1 MIEMNGH
8 RIRTVINKDM
18 KKLVREP
25 ATLFLI
31 IMFPIVLTLALG
43 LSFGAIGGGDT
54 NTYTIGIVD
63 MNADGPGEH
72 WSHDLIDNL
81 DTMDILEVTIYKNN
95 ESAQD
100 DLSVG
105 DLHGVLVIPSD
116 FGVSCDS
123 FLASPG
129 DPSQWVNTTVAL
141 SVDKASM
148 VATQVLSPI
157 VQQAVLETLLGE
169 EALAMTLPVGVGSPA
184 LVEADDE
191 SVFDFMAPGIFAFG
205 AIFIILTTAQSLTT
219 ERQEGLLSRFRTTPL
234 TSPEFIVSSSV
245 SNMIMA
251 MIQVGVIFLM
261 AFAVGYSP
269 DTGAAGIAM
278 AFIGVSIF
286 ALTCVGFGL
295 IAASIA
301 KTPEAATG
309 IAFMFIM
316 PMMFLGTFVSA
327 TMASDT
333 GAAIGRLVPSYYVT
347 DMLTHLFLRGADVT
361 SYAVMADLAVII
373 VTAVVV
379 LILGVF
385 IFKRYGNR

>member
-1 MIEMNGH
+1 MNGH

-43 LSFGAIGGGDT
+43 LSFGAIGGGDN
-54 NTYTIGIVD
+54 NTYIVGVVD
-63 MNADGPGEH
+63 MNADGPGED
-72 WSHDLIDNL
+72 WSRDLIDNL
-81 DTMDILEVTIYKNN
+81 EANDILEVRIYKDN

-100 DLSVG
+100 DLGVG
-105 DLHGVLVIPSD
+105 DLQGVLVIPVN
-116 FGVSCDS
+116 FGASCDS

-129 DPSQWVNTTVAL
+129 DPTQWVNTTVAL
-141 SVDKASM
+141 YVDKASM
-148 VATQVLSPI
+148 VATQALPPI
-157 VQQAVLETLLGE
+157 VQQVVLETLLGE
-169 EALAMTLPVGVGSPA
+169 EALTMTLPVAVGSPA
-184 LVEADDE
+184 LVDADDE
-191 SVFDFMAPGIFAFG
+191 SIFDYMAPGIFAFA
-205 AIFIILTTAQSLTT
+205 AIFITLTTAQSLTT

-234 TSPEFIVSSSV
+234 TSTEFIASSSM
-245 SNMIMA
+245 SNMTMA
-251 MIQVGVIFLM
+251 LIQVSVIFAM

-269 DTGAAGIAM
+269 STGAAGIAI

-309 IAFMFIM
+309 IAFIFIM
-316 PMMFLGTFVSA
+316 PQMFLGSFVSA
-327 TMASDT
+327 TIQSDS
-333 GAAIGRLVPSYYVT
+333 AATIGRFVPSYYVT

-361 SYAVMADLAVII
+361 SSAVMTNLVVII

-379 LILGVF
+379 LVLGVF
-385 IFKRYGNR
+385 IFQRYGNR